1 MGSAARVGWALF
13 HVTRAFLWE
22 VSSPDGKP
30 SIADVQDFL
39 VFGCSAI
46 PSVLLHA
53 GGRGMAAKTIYKA
66 EYRRLIDALRERR
79 EAIGLSQT
87 NLAKSLGW
95 SQQSLS
101 YVEAG
106 ARRLDVLEYLEL
118 TKALGYSK
126 AEALELLPDPWS

>member
-1 MGSAARVGWALF
+1 
-13 HVTRAFLWE
+13 
-22 VSSPDGKP
+22 
-30 SIADVQDFL
+30 
-39 VFGCSAI
+39 
-46 PSVLLHA
+46 
-53 GGRGMAAKTIYKA
+53 MAAKTIYKA